1 MQPILNSLNT
11 YQIFQQIM
19 RNTESG
25 LIKNSEKIL
34 ALERSSRQKIVNK
47 FDGIALLIHSEMNG
61 KASNLVFEI
70 DQKSTAIWIKPSR

>member
-19 RNTESG
+19 RNTESE

-34 ALERSSRQKIVNK
+34 ALESSSRQKIDNK
-47 FDGIALLIHSEMNG
+47 IDGIAYLSM
-61 KASNLVFEI
+61 V
-70 DQKSTAIWIKPSR
+70 R

>member
-19 RNTESG
+19 RNTESE

-34 ALERSSRQKIVNK
+34 ALERSSRQKTSIS
-47 FDGIALLIHSEMNG
+47 LME
-61 KASNLVFEI
+61 
-70 DQKSTAIWIKPSR
+70 